1 MAIPNLG
8 AYIKSWRALFD
19 LRKLQGEKAGLLR
32 ASHFVFGPRYSR
44 NNNEMFGVLPLR
56 KSGTSSKKK
65 KMKKRK
71 EKKGKMKKKRK
82 RRKKRQRKK
91 RKQKKKTKKKKTKKK
106 KRKRKKTGKKLREK
120 RRNERRTGGGTDC
133 EREPATQE
141 GIFFF
146 LISQSQK
153 AEVDSRAISTR

>member
-8 AYIKSWRALFD
+8 AYAESWRDLLD
-19 LRKLQGEKAGLLR
+19 LRKLQGVKAGLPL
-32 ASHFVFGPRYSR
+32 APHCVCGPRYSR
-44 NNNEMFGVLPLR
+44 NNNDTFGVLPLR

-71 EKKGKMKKKRK
+71 EKKEKMKKKRN
-82 RRKKRQRKK
+82 RRKKRQRKQRK
-91 RKQKKKTKKKKTKKK
+91 QRKQKKKTTKKK

-120 RRNERRTGGGTDC
+120 RRHGRRTGGGADC

-141 GIFFF
+141 GICF
-146 LISQSQK
+146 LF
-153 AEVDSRAISTR
+153 D

>member
-8 AYIKSWRALFD
+8 AYTKSWRDLLD
-19 LRKLQGEKAGLLR
+19 LRKLQGVKAGLPL
-32 ASHFVFGPRYSR
+32 APHCVCGPRYSR
-44 NNNEMFGVLPLR
+44 NNNDTFGVLPLR

-71 EKKGKMKKKRK
+71 EKKEKMKKKRN
-82 RRKKRQRKK
+82 RRKKRQRKQRK
-91 RKQKKKTKKKKTKKK
+91 QRKQKKKTTKKR

-120 RRNERRTGGGTDC
+120 RRNGGRTGGGTDC

-141 GIFFF
+141 GIFF
-146 LISQSQK
+146 LL
-153 AEVDSRAISTR
+153 D